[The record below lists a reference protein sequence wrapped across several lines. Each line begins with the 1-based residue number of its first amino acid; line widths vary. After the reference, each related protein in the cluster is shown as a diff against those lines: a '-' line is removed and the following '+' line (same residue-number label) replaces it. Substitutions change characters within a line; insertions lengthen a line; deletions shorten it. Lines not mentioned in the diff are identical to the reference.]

1 MVNSLQRLLS
11 EIVGTLDRAGQQV
24 QDPYMRSQ
32 VFAVIDI
39 LTNMA
44 PRVEWRRAEVQS
56 TINDLCAVLREI
68 AQLLGEESSWPEPLV
83 ELREQVLS
91 AATAP
96 LGDDLVAERDRLSRL
111 FIAVMEEVTAVH
123 AQLPQTFVAAIEQR
137 CDEYLRRQLERDL
150 ALVRRPLFR
159 RMSQA

>member
-11 EIVGTLDRAGQQV
+11 EIVVTLDRAGQQV

-44 PRVEWRRAEVQS
+44 PRVAWRQGDARV
-56 TINDLCAVLREI
+56 TIDDLRGVLREV
-68 AQLLGEESSWPEPLV
+68 AQLLGEDSTWPEPLV
-83 ELREQVLS
+83 ELREQLL
-91 AATAP
+91 AATTGP
-96 LGDDLVAERDRLSRL
+96 VGDEWMAERDRLSRL
-111 FIAVMEEVTAVH
+111 FIRVMEAVD
-123 AQLPQTFVAAIEQR
+123 AVRPQLPQTLVATIEQR
-137 CDEYLRRQLERDL
+137 CDGYLHRQLERDL

>member
-11 EIVGTLDRAGQQV
+11 EIIVTLDRAGQQV
-24 QDPYMRSQ
+24 HDPYVRSQ

-44 PRVEWRRAEVQS
+44 PRVEWQQAEVRK
-56 TINDLCAVLREI
+56 TIDDLRSVLHEI
-68 AQLLGEESSWPEPLV
+68 AQLLGENDPCPEPLV
-83 ELREQVLS
+83 ELCEQVRS
-91 AATAP
+91 VATVP
-96 LGDDLVAERDRLSRL
+96 VGDDVVAERDRLSRL
-111 FIAVMEEVTAVH
+111 FVTAMERVDAWRNH
-123 AQLPQTFVAAIEQR
+123 LPEMVVRAIEQR
-137 CDEYLRRQLERDL
+137 CDAYLRRQLDRDL

>member
-11 EIVGTLDRAGQQV
+11 EIIATLDRAGQQV
-24 QDPYMRSQ
+24 HDPYVRSQ

-44 PRVEWRRAEVQS
+44 PRIEWGQAEVRG
-56 TINDLCAVLREI
+56 TIDDLRAVLREI
-68 AQLLGEESSWPEPLV
+68 AQLLGETGTCPQQLV
-83 ELREQVLS
+83 ELREQLLS
-91 AATAP
+91 AATVP
-96 LGDDLVAERDRLSRL
+96 LGDDFVTARDRLSRL
-111 FIAVMEEVTAVH
+111 FITAMEDVDALQ
-123 AQLPQTFVAAIEQR
+123 AQLPQTLVAAIEQQ
-137 CDEYLRRQLERDL
+137 CDAYLHRQLDRDL

>member
-11 EIVGTLDRAGQQV
+11 EIVATLDRAGQQV
-24 QDPYMRSQ
+24 HDPYVRSQ

-44 PRVEWRRAEVQS
+44 PRIEWKQADARV
-56 TINDLCAVLREI
+56 TIDDLRAVLHEI
-68 AQLLGEESSWPEPLV
+68 ARLLAENDPCPEPLV
-83 ELREQVLS
+83 ELREQLRS

-96 LGDDLVAERDRLSRL
+96 LGDEVMAARDRLSRL
-111 FIAVMEEVTAVH
+111 FITAMERIDAWQH
-123 AQLPQTFVAAIEQR
+123 HLPETVVRAIEQR
-137 CDEYLRRQLERDL
+137 CDAYLRRQLDRDL

>member
-1 MVNSLQRLLS
+1 MVNSLQRLVS
-11 EIVGTLDRAGQQV
+11 EILAALDRAGQHV
-24 QDPYMRSQ
+24 DDPYVRSQ

-44 PRVEWRRAEVQS
+44 PRLEWKQAEVRV
-56 TINDLCAVLREI
+56 TIDDLRAVLHEI
-68 AQLLGEESSWPEPLV
+68 ARLLGENDPCPEPLV
-83 ELREQVLS
+83 ELREQLLS

-96 LGDDLVAERDRLSRL
+96 LGDDLIAQRDRLSRL
-111 FIAVMEEVTAVH
+111 FIT
-123 AQLPQTFVAAIEQR
+123 AIERVDAWQSHLPETVAR
-137 CDEYLRRQLERDL
+137 AIAQQCDAYLRRQLDRDL